1 MAHLSRRSWVL
12 IPAASVV
19 IIVAM
24 AAVWAAAPDDLRGVL
39 ILVGGVFYVVTIV
52 GGYAIEHHVHW

>member
-12 IPAASVV
+12 ILAASVG

>member
-12 IPAASVV
+12 ILAASVV

-52 GGYAIEHHVHW
+52 GCYAIEHHVHW